1 MLKFFRR
8 IRKGLLS
15 KNQIGKY
22 LLYAIGEIMLVV
34 IGILIALNLN
44 NRNEQRKT
52 EAKVEIIFSDIMEEL
67 TLDIEK
73 TTHIM
78 RYYARR
84 DSMIY
89 LVLNNKITA
98 KDYENNE
105 IPSSLTWN
113 LTGWHSA
120 VDLTNYGYNN
130 LIGNLDAVPSKY
142 NEVLMDLNDLYS
154 RLKRAVDSYDQRM
167 SEIIEKN
174 KELQKR
180 NYSWYT
186 VRNETDRK
194 NKLEY
199 LLNDFRY
206 INEVEDYRNAAL
218 NNHLRLSID
227 YRFKAIECY
236 KKIAEL
242 LDEPMVHESFMFDQE
257 IAKMLVGEWQIV
269 GQPEVVTT
277 HFLRD
282 NRLYGKNKANQQWEI
297 FYLFG
302 NKIVDSDTDYATII
316 RENNEVF
323 LKFNSFSLKKIE

>member
-22 LLYAIGEIMLVV
+22 FLYAIGEIMLVV

-44 NRNEQRKT
+44 NRNELRKT

-78 RYYARR
+78 QYYARR

-89 LVLNNKITA
+89 LVLTNKITA

-105 IPSSLTWN
+105 LPSSLTWN

-120 VDLTNYGYNN
+120 VDLTNYGYIN
-130 LIGNLDAVPSKY
+130 LLGNLDAVPSKY
-142 NEVLMDLNDLYS
+142 NEVLKDLNDLYS
-154 RLKRAVDSYDQRM
+154 RFKRAVDMKDQEM
-167 SEIIEKN
+167 GEMIQKNLNIEI
-174 KELQKR
+174 Q
-180 NYSWYT
+180 NYSWYAM
-186 VRNETDRK
+186 RNETDRK
-194 NKLEY
+194 NKLDY

-206 INEVEDYRNAAL
+206 INRVQEYRNKAL
-218 NNHLRLSID
+218 NNHLRHSIY
-227 YRFKAIECY
+227 YRLKAIECY
-236 KKIAEL
+236 KKIAKL
-242 LDEPMVHESFMFDQE
+242 LEKPTDHESFMFDQE
-257 IAKMLVGEWQIV
+257 IANMLVGEWQV
-269 GQPEVVTT
+269 VSQPEEVIT
-277 HFLRD
+277 HFLKD
-282 NRLYGKNKANQQWEI
+282 NRLFGKNKANQQWEI

-302 NKIVDSDTDYATII
+302 NKIVESDTDYATII

-323 LKFNSFSLKKIE
+323 LKFHRSSLKKIE